1 VRQALQQTAVKL
13 GQQVKYRSAG
23 TVEYVYDDA
32 SGAFYFLEVN
42 TRLQVEHGVT
52 EQVYG
57 VDLVRWMIELGA
69 GDLAPLESLAKVLT
83 PKGHAIQVRLYAED
97 PAKNFRPS
105 AGLISAVQ
113 FPEQD
118 RKSCRIDHWLDAGLE
133 VPPFFDPMLAK
144 LIAWSG
150 SREQTITTLLTMLHD
165 STVYGIETNKEYL
178 CALLNSDVVQQGKVL
193 TRTLNEFSYE
203 PSTIDVLSGGTQTT
217 IQDFPG
223 RVGYWDIGVPPS
235 GPMDDYAFQLAN
247 QIVGNDASAAG
258 FEFTLQGPSLKFHQ
272 DSVIALTGAPCPA
285 QLDDKPV
292 TFWQPIH
299 IRAGQVLSLGQVE
312 SGCRSYLAVRHGLD
326 VPLYLGS
333 RSTFALGNF
342 GGHAGRVLRA
352 GDMIKLVNTTHPN
365 SDTPLATQEPQALSP
380 ALIPSYGKEWKIG
393 VLYGPHGAPDF
404 FKPEYIKS
412 FLPPNG
418 LYTSTPIV

>member
-1 VRQALQQTAVKL
+1 MLKSTAGGGGIGMQRCYGAEELTAAYASVKRLSENNFSNGGMFLEKFIERARHIEVQLFGDGQGNVIAIGERDCSAQRRNQKVIEECPAPNLTEAVRQALQQTAVKL

-32 SGAFYFLEVN
+32 SGEFYFLEVN

-69 GDLAPLESLAKVLT
+69 GDLAPLESLVKVMA

-113 FPEQD
+113 FPAQD

-144 LIAWSG
+144 LISWSA
-150 SREQTITTLLTMLHD
+150 SREQTLTTLLTMLHD

-203 PSTIDVLSGGTQTT
+203 SSTIDVLSGGTQTT

-235 GPMDDYAFQLAN
+235 GPMDNWSF
-247 QIVGNDASAAG
+247 
-258 FEFTLQGPSLKFHQ
+258 
-272 DSVIALTGAPCPA
+272 
-285 QLDDKPV
+285 
-292 TFWQPIH
+292 
-299 IRAGQVLSLGQVE
+299 R
-312 SGCRSYLAVRHGLD
+312 
-326 VPLYLGS
+326 
-333 RSTFALGNF
+333 LGNRLLNNEARITSYNVCYTKLLRSAPLF
-342 GGHAGRVLRA
+342 SRRLPRRNDQLSIGPDGG
-352 GDMIKLVNTTHPN
+352 
-365 SDTPLATQEPQALSP
+365 TPMSQ
-380 ALIPSYGKEWKIG
+380 
-393 VLYGPHGAPDF
+393 
-404 FKPEYIKS
+404 
-412 FLPPNG
+412 
-418 LYTSTPIV
+418 